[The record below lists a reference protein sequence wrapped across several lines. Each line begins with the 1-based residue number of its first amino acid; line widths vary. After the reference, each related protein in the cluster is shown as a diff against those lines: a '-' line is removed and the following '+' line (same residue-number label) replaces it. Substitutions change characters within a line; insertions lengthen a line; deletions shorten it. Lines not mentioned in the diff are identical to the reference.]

1 MIKLTNNKSLNILKC
16 INNLALPL
24 SVIYLPSISMSGVI
38 DVNNKNRNLSFRKMQ
53 VANPNNIKIYNLS
66 AGKSLPEW
74 LSDRKKRSLQRQD
87 GELRRRIELMQVTH
101 TTLLNDFITE
111 TICFGFSKVIAR

>member
-1 MIKLTNNKSLNILKC
+1 MRVLCGIKGTDFNTYELSGAAACIYVYGEGASVPQVRIFIAEILYRNELSHAFSFFNNI
-16 INNLALPL
+16 
-24 SVIYLPSISMSGVI
+24 
-38 DVNNKNRNLSFRKMQ
+38 RNLCFRKMQ

-87 GELRRRIELMQVTH
+87 GELRRRIELMQVAH
-101 TTLLNDFITE
+101 
-111 TICFGFSKVIAR
+111 AHA

>member
-1 MIKLTNNKSLNILKC
+1 
-16 INNLALPL
+16 
-24 SVIYLPSISMSGVI
+24 
-38 DVNNKNRNLSFRKMQ
+38 MQ

-101 TTLLNDFITE
+101 TTPLNDFDIIE
-111 TICFGFSKVIAR
+111 TICFCFSKVVGR